1 MNVGDITRRAIS
13 LGACSESGKATDWKS
28 LCWLFFSPQGRE
40 FCEENNYPS
49 LDLFRGLAKNIAP
62 YGIYVDRDL
71 IELNNKTNVGVIG
84 NTVAYLSY
92 DDNTRVHKV
101 ILMHGGKAK
110 IEAGNYS
117 VILLV
122 NIGGCEVEII
132 NDGTARILC

>member
-1 MNVGDITRRAIS
+1 MEVRDVTRKAIKI
-13 LGACSESGKATDWKS
+13 GACSESGKATDWKS

-40 FCEENNYPS
+40 
-49 LDLFRGLAKNIAP
+49 LFRGMAKNIAP

-71 IELNNKTNVGVIG
+71 IELHNKTNVGVIG